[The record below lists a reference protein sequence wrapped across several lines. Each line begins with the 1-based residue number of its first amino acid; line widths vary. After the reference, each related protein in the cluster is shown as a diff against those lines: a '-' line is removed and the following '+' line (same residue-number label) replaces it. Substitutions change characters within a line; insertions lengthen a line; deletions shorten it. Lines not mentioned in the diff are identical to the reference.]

1 MTPSND
7 RYAYLRHLADTTI
20 QAALVETIQVARTVE
35 PATAQALDGF
45 IDELTH
51 RRVLDRLTE
60 ADAET
65 VAGLIVL
72 DFLDGPLKMGRRAE
86 QVLNSDPAISPFD
99 NLDAAASTLIQAVTI
114 YMIGATA
121 PPGITGPDRFTCPL
135 GINR

>member
-1 MTPSND
+1 MTPSPN
-7 RYAYLRHLADTTI
+7 RYTYLRSVADTI
-20 QAALVETIQVARTVE
+20 QAAQVADTIQVAQVVE
-35 PATAQALDGF
+35 GATARALDGF

-72 DFLDGPLKMGRRAE
+72 DFLDGPTKMGRRAE

-99 NLDAAASTLIQAVTI
+99 NLDTCASALIQTLAI
-114 YMIGATA
+114 YMICT
-121 PPGITGPDRFTCPL
+121 TGQPK
-135 GINR
+135 